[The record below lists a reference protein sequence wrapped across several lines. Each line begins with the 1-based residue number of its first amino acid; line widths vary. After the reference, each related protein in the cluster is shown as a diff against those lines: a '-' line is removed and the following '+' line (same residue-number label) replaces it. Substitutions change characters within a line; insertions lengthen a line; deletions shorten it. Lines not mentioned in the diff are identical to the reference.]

1 MRQSRTLGS
10 RALRPLGLLLLLGG
24 AIGAACGSG
33 SSDAAPIAPSSP
45 TSGGDTT
52 TRTSTLD
59 GKLSVPAGVAVTYFV
74 KGVDGVRFMAL
85 SPDGVVYASQPDKG
99 RVVRLPDAN
108 NDGVADSIVV
118 VVSGLAQPHGL
129 AFHKGA
135 LYVAATDGVVRV
147 ALGADGRATGSPV
160 YVNRFSGGGGHW
172 SRTIVFGADSAMYV
186 SVGSTCNLCVEQST
200 DRAAVLRFN
209 EDGSGKRVYASGL
222 RNAVGLA
229 VEPTTGALWASQNE
243 RDNLPPDHQDLPPE
257 EINILTDGGDY
268 GWPYCYGDRVPNPE
282 YNDAARCART
292 IPPAAKLQ
300 AHSAPL
306 GMSFLARA
314 TRLPAAYRGDLLV
327 AYHGSWNRDTPT
339 GAKVVRVRVVG
350 GKPGEVE
357 DFITGWQRAD
367 GSRWGRPVD
376 VLVAGDGA
384 VLISD
389 DASGAIY
396 RVAQSAP

>member
-1 MRQSRTLGS
+1 MRTSVGAMMRASAHTLCLG
-10 RALRPLGLLLLLGG
+10 ALL
-24 AIGAACGSG
+24 ASVACGSST
-33 SSDAAPIAPSSP
+33 SSGEPL
-45 TSGGDTT
+45 TT
-52 TRTSTLD
+52 TPRDTGRAVTLD
-59 GKLSVPAGVAVTYFV
+59 GRLIAPTGMAITYFARDL
-74 KGVDGVRFMAL
+74 DGVRFMAIA
-85 SPDGVVYASQPDKG
+85 PDGAVYASQPGRG

-108 NDGVADSIVV
+108 RDGAADSVVV

-147 ALGADGRATGSPV
+147 TLGANGKSSGNPL
-160 YVNRFSGGGGHW
+160 YVNRYSGGGGHW

-186 SVGSTCNLCVEQST
+186 AVGSSCNLCVEQST

-209 EDGSGKRVYASGL
+209 ENGSGKRVFASGL

-229 VEPTTGALWASQNE
+229 VEPQTGALWASQNE
-243 RDNLPPDHQDLPPE
+243 RDNIGEDVPPE

-292 IPPAAKLQ
+292 LPPAAKLQ

-306 GMSFLARA
+306 GMTFLARA
-314 TRLPAAYRGDLLV
+314 TMLPTEYRGDLLV

-339 GAKVVRVRVVG
+339 GAKVVRVHVNAG
-350 GKPGEVE
+350 QPGAVE
-357 DFITGWQRAD
+357 DLITGWQRAD

-376 VLVAGDGA
+376 VIVAADGS

-389 DASGAIY
+389 DTGDAIY
-396 RVAQSAP
+396 RLAR

>member
-1 MRQSRTLGS
+1 MTQSRALGS
-10 RALRPLGLLLLLGG
+10 RLARPLGVVLMLGA
-24 AIGAACGSG
+24 AIGACGSG
-33 SSDAAPIAPSSP
+33 SSDAAPVSPSP
-45 TSGGDTT
+45 AGGDTT
-52 TRTSTLD
+52 ARASTLD
-59 GKLSVPAGVAVTYFV
+59 GKLSAPAGIAITYFA
-74 KGVDGVRFMAL
+74 KGVGGVRFMAL
-85 SPDGVVYASQPDKG
+85 SPDGVVYASQPGSG

-108 NDGVADSIVV
+108 KDGIADSVEV

-147 ALGADGRATGSPV
+147 ALGPDGRATGSPV

-172 SRTIVFGADSAMYV
+172 TRTIVFGADSAMYV
-186 SVGSTCNLCVEQST
+186 AVGSTCNLCVEQSS

-243 RDNLPPDHQDLPPE
+243 RDNLTPEHEDLPPE

-292 IPPAAKLQ
+292 IAPAAKLQ

-314 TRLPAAYRGDLLV
+314 TRLPAAYRSDLLV

-339 GAKVVRVRVVG
+339 GAKVVRVHVAG

-357 DFITGWQRAD
+357 DFITGWQRPD

-376 VLVAGDGA
+376 VLVAADGA
-384 VLISD
+384 VLVSD
-389 DASGAIY
+389 DQGGAIY
-396 RVAQSAP
+396 RVVQSAP